1 LRTYET
7 IDQETKRRIV
17 LSYLSQSKDAKAG
30 KAAGDAYLPAKGS
43 SDVVTTI
50 GHGVLVT
57 GNIVCTGAV
66 QIFGRVTGEIRAS
79 HVVISEGANVDG
91 KVTVQEAVIQGTFK
105 GTMHGNSV
113 KLQGTAV
120 VDGELFNK
128 SLTIEQDA
136 QFEGMSRRLDRPVES
151 PSLDQVSGENTPVRE
166 LKTSPE
172 TAPEFEPA

>member
-1 LRTYET
+1 M
-7 IDQETKRRIV
+7 
-17 LSYLSQSKDAKAG
+17 LSYLSQPKDTKAA
-30 KAAGDAYLPAKGS
+30 KAAGDGLPSAKGS

-91 KVTVQEAVIQGTFK
+91 NVMVQEAIIQGTFK
-105 GTMHGNSV
+105 GTLHGNTV

-136 QFEGMSRRLDRPVES
+136 QFEGASRRLDRPVDA
-151 PSLDQVSGENTPVRE
+151 PSLDQVNGGTGIPIIPG
-166 LKTSPE
+166 KTVPSSPK
-172 TAPEFEPA
+172 TAPDFEPVA

>member
-1 LRTYET
+1 M
-7 IDQETKRRIV
+7 
-17 LSYLSQSKDAKAG
+17 SYLSQSKDAKAG
-30 KAAGDAYLPAKGS
+30 KAAGDAYLPAKAS
-43 SDVVTTI
+43 ADMVTTI

-66 QIFGRVTGEIRAS
+66 QIFGRVTGEVHAS

-91 KVTVQEAVIQGTFK
+91 KVLVQEAIIQGAFK
-105 GTMHGNSV
+105 GTMHGNSI

-136 QFEGMSRRLDRPVES
+136 QFEGVSRRLDRPVEP
-151 PSLDQVSGENTPVRE
+151 PSLDQISGEDAPIRE
-166 LKTSPE
+166 LKAAPE
-172 TAPEFEPA
+172 TAPDFEPAA